1 MPGLQDGG
9 VRDMGMKRRRFLGL
23 VGKVGAAAAASV
35 VWLADRTL
43 PVRYVEAIRAGF
55 YPGPRRPLDESN
67 ITKPSRWEG

>member
-1 MPGLQDGG
+1 
-9 VRDMGMKRRRFLGL
+9 MGMKRRRFLRL
-23 VGKVGAAAAASV
+23 ALRVGSAAAASI

-55 YPGPRRPLDESN
+55 YPGPRKSLDEAS